1 MTVAAPFLSVP
12 ALGAL
17 AVLVKIFQVFQSTV
31 LNNPPKVAAI
41 PLIFPFQSTLV
52 I

>member
-1 MTVAAPFLSVP
+1 MTVEAPFLSMP

-17 AVLVKIFQVFQSTV
+17 TVLVKIFQVFQSTL

-41 PLIFPFQSTLV
+41 PPIFPFQSTLV